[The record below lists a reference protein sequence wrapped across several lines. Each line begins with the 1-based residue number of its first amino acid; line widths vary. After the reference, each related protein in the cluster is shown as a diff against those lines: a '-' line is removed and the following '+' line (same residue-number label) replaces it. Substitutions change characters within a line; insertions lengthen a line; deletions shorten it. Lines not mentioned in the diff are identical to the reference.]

1 LDNDDACLRD
11 AVDVLRSCVGVK
23 DIRLLTSE
31 ERDKLLSVEEADED
45 KIAYGMCKTSN
56 NGLRE
61 ALNRDFTTVLLIDS
75 SIYEY
80 PHHPYMVMVYDD
92 IVVGEQVKDSG
103 KQEELRKDRKNF
115 FLWDEFVI
123 YTPLLPR
130 EKEAKQRLRMVY
142 KPMKVVQ
149 LDSVDCVDE
158 AVFGTPSTAGDSL
171 LKEMKNWGVTHPDI
185 GTCVIGFNKIF

>member
-1 LDNDDACLRD
+1 MDNVDACLDD
-11 AVDVLRSCVGVK
+11 AVDVLRGCIGVK
-23 DIRLLTSE
+23 DIQFLTSDEKDRLLA
-31 ERDKLLSVEEADED
+31 VEVADEK

-56 NGLRE
+56 KGLKE
-61 ALNRDFTTVLLIDS
+61 ALRRDFTAVLLIDS

-92 IVVGEQVKDSG
+92 IVVGEQIKDPV

-130 EKEAKQRLRMVY
+130 DKGAKERLRMVY
-142 KPMKVVQ
+142 KPMEVIQ
-149 LDSVDCVDE
+149 LDPVHCVDM
-158 AVFGTPSTAGDSL
+158 AVFGTPSTEGDTL
-171 LKEMKNWGVTHPDI
+171 LKELKNWGETHSDI
-185 GTCVIGFNKIF
+185 GTCVIGFNKAA